1 MVGTGWGAFLLGAK
15 SLCRIHPSGS
25 MGNFLN
31 SGSRIPFRFQVLP
44 WSWGTWHLS
53 VLVFLSLSSHPW
65 LFLVHFHH
73 TPSLH
78 KTWGPVALQ
87 ILGIKFSL
95 RIATNLFVRQGD
107 MATTPGLKR
116 RSLLVVFS
124 ARLLLRHQYFFQGF
138 YETEPKILVYH
149 VLAFC
154 LLLELRLWSNRILK
168 QEVPSATRSQHLQPK
183 WMLPLVLY
191 HTRYGE

>member
-1 MVGTGWGAFLLGAK
+1 M
-15 SLCRIHPSGS
+15 
-25 MGNFLN
+25 
-31 SGSRIPFRFQVLP
+31 
-44 WSWGTWHLS
+44 S
-53 VLVFLSLSSHPW
+53 VLSFSLSSHPW

-124 ARLLLRHQYFFQGF
+124 AHLLLRHQYFFRGF